1 MKKKNNEN
9 KYKIFLFIFQHF
21 VNEQPSDQYPD
32 PCPATG
38 GLVFEAR
45 RRPKKRKIETT
56 DDTEVPSNSDST
68 VVIPNIPAHDT
79 QNDKECQTEEAGTLL
94 IF

>member
-1 MKKKNNEN
+1 LGEG
-9 KYKIFLFIFQHF
+9 Q
-21 VNEQPSDQYPD
+21 
-32 PCPATG
+32 
-38 GLVFEAR
+38 
-45 RRPKKRKIETT
+45 KRKKIETT
-56 DDTEVPSNSDST
+56 DDTEVPSISDST

>member
-1 MKKKNNEN
+1 LKLGEGK
-9 KYKIFLFIFQHF
+9 
-21 VNEQPSDQYPD
+21 
-32 PCPATG
+32 
-38 GLVFEAR
+38 
-45 RRPKKRKIETT
+45 KIETT
-56 DDTEVPSNSDST
+56 DYTEVPSNSDST